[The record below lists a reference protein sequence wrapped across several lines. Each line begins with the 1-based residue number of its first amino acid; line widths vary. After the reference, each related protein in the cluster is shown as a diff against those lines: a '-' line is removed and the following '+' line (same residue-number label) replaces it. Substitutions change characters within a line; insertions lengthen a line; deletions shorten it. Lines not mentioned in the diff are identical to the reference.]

1 MTEEIF
7 TELKFTKTSVS
18 VEESGDSPYY
28 YYYLDIGD
36 ITLISNANDEAER
49 NGWFVSLFDSDTLK
63 IRGGG
68 DLKELVKIIE
78 LNT

>member
-7 TELKFTKTSVS
+7 TELKFAKSNVS
-18 VEESGDSPYY
+18 VEESGDSQYY

-36 ITLISNANDEAER
+36 ITLISNTNDEAER
-49 NGWFVSLFDSDTLK
+49 DGWWVSIFDSDTLK

-68 DLKELVKIIE
+68 DLEELVKIIE